1 MRPKGNAAA
10 LEARRCA
17 AMAMVKQGWKPAVVA
32 RTLRVSPASVSR
44 WRQALRRG
52 GTKALSAKPVPGRP
66 PKLDAAQRRRIA
78 RLLLKGPLRH
88 GYETQL
94 WTLDR
99 VSEVIAR
106 HLGVS
111 YHPGHVWR
119 ILLSLGWSCQK
130 PESRARERDEE
141 AIARWRQVDWP
152 RIKKSHGNRANRAFP
167 G

>member
-1 MRPKGNAAA
+1 
-10 LEARRCA
+10 
-17 AMAMVKQGWKPAVVA
+17 
-32 RTLRVSPASVSR
+32 LRS
-44 WRQALRRG
+44 G
-52 GTKALSAKPVPGRP
+52 GPKALSAKPVPGRP
-66 PKLDAAQRRRIA
+66 PKLDTAQRRRIA
-78 RLLLKGPLRH
+78 RWLLQGPIRH

-99 VSEVIAR
+99 VSAVIER
-106 HLGVS
+106 QLGVS

-130 PESRARERDEE
+130 PESRARERDEK

-152 RIKKSHGNRANRAFP
+152 RIKKSRQDKEDRAVS